1 MELLSR
7 IVPSPNELKG
17 MTYAH
22 ISNLEYNIINLLV
35 SIWEVMADAE
45 KSAFVSEL
53 QQLHHFA
60 KVEAERYSAPQNWEG
75 HVLYGL
81 YGWRVSV
88 VACAIQKIQVKQ
100 VKIAKL
106 GTKNENS

>member
-22 ISNLEYNIINLLV
+22 ISNLEYDVINLLV
-35 SIWEVMADAE
+35 SIWEVMGDAD
-45 KSAFVSEL
+45 KSAFVNEL
-53 QQLHHFA
+53 RQLHHFA
-60 KVEAERYSAPQNWEG
+60 KAEMERYSEPQNWEG

-81 YGWRVSV
+81 HGWRVSV
-88 VACAIQKIQVKQ
+88 VARATQKIQS
-100 VKIAKL
+100 KIEKL